1 MCREYFQKQAEQLIR
16 LYETELMDDLEGSSD
31 VIDYK
36 DLQDRTKHIISTKVG
51 ESAITICRNDG
62 MS

>member
-1 MCREYFQKQAEQLIR
+1 MGREYFQKQAEQLIR

-31 VIDYK
+31 VIDYR

-51 ESAITICRNDG
+51 ESTIIICRELE
-62 MS
+62 